1 VLCEIDDITVRR
13 WRELMVLYG
22 EWLQSRGNHRE
33 AAVAYI
39 TCHQWTKAV
48 SCYREGTKLCHFIH
62 SSHQL
67 HQPNHTHTF
76 EKTPLV
82 STSSLHECHEYS
94 WNERIA
100 GEWRS
105 AFVTAASLKLSS
117 SDIHKLASEVVV
129 SLINSSRYLEAAHAT
144 MDYLK
149 DLEQAVLLLVR
160 GEEWAECVRLVHIV
174 SCFLPISY
182 LLLIYMMVEWHL
194 GPFTWAS

>member
-1 VLCEIDDITVRR
+1 
-13 WRELMVLYG
+13 MVNGYNRVVIIVKQLWHISHVING
-22 EWLQSRGNHRE
+22 L
-33 AAVAYI
+33 
-39 TCHQWTKAV
+39 
-48 SCYREGTKLCHFIH
+48 KLCHVIVKVQNSVISFILPIN
-62 SSHQL
+62 STN
-67 HQPNHTHTF
+67 PTTHTF